1 MRPRACGAAWS
12 GCAGRHRGGP
22 RGLPPGAIPLP
33 GNIAVTRA
41 PLLRGAFRFDIGLD
55 ESIGVLARGPP
66 VEAIVTHTFSLA
78 ESRAAFDTA
87 HDRTIAS
94 KVLLDLRTPV

>member
-1 MRPRACGAAWS
+1 MVGLGGCRPARSPC
-12 GCAGRHRGGP
+12 
-22 RGLPPGAIPLP
+22 P

-55 ESIGVLARGPP
+55 ESIGVLARGLP

>member
-1 MRPRACGAAWS
+1 MVGL
-12 GCAGRHRGGP
+12 GP
-22 RGLPPGAIPLP
+22 LPHGEIPLP

-41 PLLRGAFRFDIGLD
+41 LRLRGAFRFDTGFD
-55 ESIGVLARGPP
+55 ESIGVLARGLP

-78 ESRAAFDTA
+78 ESRAAFGTA

-94 KVLLDLRTPV
+94 KALLDLRTPV